1 MKSLYTGLVA
11 IRSVISEAYMG
22 NPGLN
27 TFPGHA
33 AWLDWP
39 WKLHRIEKNNEVKC
53 ELYSLTTDPMEE
65 TDVSD
70 QNKERVQQIKSELK
84 KCQESVVHSLNG
96 DDYEM

>member
-1 MKSLYTGLVA
+1 M
-11 IRSVISEAYMG
+11 R

-70 QNKERVQQIKSELK
+70 QNKERVQQMKLELK
-84 KCQESVVHSLNG
+84 NG
-96 DDYEM
+96 RSQWFIV

>member
-1 MKSLYTGLVA
+1 M
-11 IRSVISEAYMG
+11 R

-70 QNKERVQQIKSELK
+70 QNKERVQQMKLELK
-84 KCQESVVHSLNG
+84 KWQESVVHSLNS